1 MDGLAD
7 LDVFADILKES
18 RNPVVYNGDLFT
30 AEHMKKFREKFPTV
44 ENVMIGRGLIRNPA
58 LAELIRI
65 EEAGV
70 ENAQVCAGTENGN
83 KETSP
88 EQTEKTVPESRNT
101 GDNLMPRIRAF
112 HDEIFEYYRE
122 TMSGDRNLLFR
133 MKDLWSYMLAEVPD
147 SEKLAKKIRK
157 SQHVPEYLAAV
168 DEAFAGW
175 ERTF

>member
-1 MDGLAD
+1 
-7 LDVFADILKES
+7 
-18 RNPVVYNGDLFT
+18 
-30 AEHMKKFREKFPTV
+30 MKKFREKFPTV

-58 LAELIRI
+58 LAELIKI

-101 GDNLMPRIRAF
+101 GDNIMPRIRAF

-133 MKDLWSYMLAEVPD
+133 MKDLWSYMLEEVPD

-175 ERTF
+175 ERMF

>member
-1 MDGLAD
+1 MNRKVFMERLRECLAD
-7 LDVFADILKES
+7 ISAEEREDALTYYES
-18 RNPVVYNGDLFT
+18 YF
-30 AEHMKKFREKFPTV
+30 
-44 ENVMIGRGLIRNPA
+44 
-58 LAELIRI
+58 

-88 EQTEKTVPESRNT
+88 EQAEKTVPESRNT